1 MRILI
6 FGAKGWIGQ
15 QFQAVCASYNI
26 EYKASDIRRITLDA
40 QSELI
45 DELTNYKPTHVIS
58 FVGRT
63 HGTIGDRVFS
73 TIDYLE
79 QDDKLIEN
87 MRDNL
92 AAPLLLAYLCKYAG
106 IHYTYLGTGCIFAY
120 NDGDDANRALQY
132 DDDPASREIERCYKF
147 KESDAP
153 NFFGSSYSIVK
164 GFTDRI
170 MQERNC
176 ICECVLNLRIR
187 MPIVARDNPRNFITK
202 ITGYDKVCSL
212 PNSMTM
218 LDEFLPYALIL
229 MKYRYIGT
237 LNFVNPGVISHNEIL
252 GMYRSHVNPDFKW
265 TNFTAE
271 EQNAILAS
279 KRSNNYLDNEKLL
292 SLFPKARHI
301 YDAVQHC
308 MRTYNTS
315 PSAAPGSLDLNA
327 IECTLRN
334 RLTLDSNIDGGSDQN
349 GNNDN
354 SSSVDMDHR
363 IGFRGPGTV
372 EIAVA
377 GLRAVKTAATYAGEC
392 TRILS
397 ATVGELYTKMLA
409 TKSFGSNRADNR
421 LDKYRSSRSRQEVEM
436 KVTGA
441 VSSTVNSLAE
451 TNETNNID
459 DDKNN
464 NNNDSSNDMA
474 VLDDK
479 STTVILV
486 TGGAGFIGSQY
497 INFIWHKYSH
507 VRIINVDCLYYCS
520 NVLNIDSRIRE
531 NAASAAATETK
542 SSTLRYIFKK
552 INLAGATAV
561 SEMSDLFQSERVT
574 HVVHFAAQSHVQNSF
589 GESLQYTQDN
599 VVGTHNLLEA
609 ARQYAKLL
617 LFIHV
622 STDEV
627 YGESMLN
634 SEERHKTEQSV
645 LCPTNPYAA
654 TKAAAELIAQSYYHS
669 FKLPLIITRGNNVFG
684 PNQYPEKLIPKFIQ
698 CLREGR
704 KLPVQGDGSQLRS
717 FVHVLDVC
725 RAFDVII
732 NRGKVGEIYNI
743 GSNEAIEYSV
753 LDVAKLLI
761 KIIKG
766 VNICDATQ
774 DSISDFD
781 WIEYVEDRPFNDRR
795 YYISSEKLNRLGW
808 RAQIDFE
815 SGLVDMLK

>member
-15 QFQAVCASYNI
+15 QFQDVCARAAAHDA
-26 EYKASDIRRITLDA
+26 ASDISFKASNVHRISLDT
-40 QSELI
+40 QSEI
-45 DELTNYKPTHVIS
+45 ISEIAEYGPTHVIS

-63 HGTIGDRVFS
+63 HGTIGDRVYS

-79 QDDKLIEN
+79 QDDKLSEN
-87 MRDNL
+87 LRDNL
-92 AAPLLLAYLCKYAG
+92 AAPLLIAYLCKYAG
-106 IHYTYLGTGCIFAY
+106 IHYTYLGTGCIFTY
-120 NDGDDANRALQY
+120 REGDDALRALNY
-132 DDDPASREIERCYKF
+132 DGDPLGNTGSIEQCYKF
-147 KESDAP
+147 KECDAP

-164 GFTDRI
+164 GVTDRI

-176 ICECVLNLRIR
+176 ICESVLNLRIR
-187 MPIVARDNPRNFITK
+187 MPIVARDNPRNFVTK
-202 ITGYDKVCSL
+202 IASYDKVCSL
-212 PNSMTM
+212 PNSMTV
-218 LDEFLPYALIL
+218 LDEFLPYALVL
-229 MKYRYIGT
+229 MKHRYTGT

-292 SLFPKARHI
+292 SLFPNARRI

-308 MRTYNTS
+308 MRTYNNDDGGRDD
-315 PSAAPGSLDLNA
+315 PLDLNA
-327 IECTLRN
+327 IECTLWN
-334 RLTLDSNIDGGSDQN
+334 RLRSNSNNNNNNNNTDNYGETVMGGAAT
-349 GNNDN
+349 
-354 SSSVDMDHR
+354 
-363 IGFRGPGTV
+363 GFRGAGTV
-372 EIAVA
+372 ELAVA
-377 GLRAVKTAATYAGEC
+377 GLRAVQTAATYAGQC

-409 TKSFGSNRADNR
+409 TKSRAQRNGLR
-421 LDKYRSSRSRQEVEM
+421 LKVEM
-436 KVTGA
+436 KVPAIINTNTSA
-441 VSSTVNSLAE
+441 PASEPTAE
-451 TNETNNID
+451 PAAPTPTPVD
-459 DDKNN
+459 TLSDVPD
-464 NNNDSSNDMA
+464 
-474 VLDDK
+474 
-479 STTVILV
+479 TVICV
-486 TGGAGFIGSQY
+486 TGGAGFIGSQF
-497 INFIWHKYSH
+497 INYVWRKYSH
-507 VRIINVDCLYYCS
+507 VRIVNIDCLYYCA
-520 NVLNIDSRIRE
+520 NVLNIDSCVRE
-531 NAASAAATETK
+531 EGAP
-542 SSTLRYIFKK
+542 SSSKPRYIFKK
-552 INLAGATAV
+552 FNISAINAA
-561 SEMSDLFQSERVT
+561 SDLREMFQAEGVT

-609 ARQYAKLL
+609 SRQYAKLS

-634 SEERHKTEQSV
+634 SDERHKTEQSV

-698 CLREGR
+698 CLQEGR

-725 RAFDVII
+725 RAFDVIM
-732 NRGKVGEIYNI
+732 NRGKIGEIYNI
-743 GSNEAIEYSV
+743 GSNDATEYSV
-753 LDVAKLLI
+753 IDVAKMLI
-761 KIIKG
+761 KLIKG
-766 VNICDATQ
+766 VNIGDAA
-774 DSISDFD
+774 DVSDVD
-781 WIEYVEDRPFNDRR
+781 WIDYVEDRPFNDRR

-815 SGLVDMLK
+815 SGLADMLKLN

>member
-15 QFQAVCASYNI
+15 QFQAVCARAARISGDI
-26 EYKASDIRRITLDA
+26 ECKASEIHRISLDA

-45 DELTNYKPTHVIS
+45 TEITNYKPTHVVS

-63 HGTIGDRVFS
+63 HGMIGDRVFS

-79 QDDKLIEN
+79 QDDKLAEN

-120 NDGDDANRALQY
+120 RDGDDTNRALHY
-132 DDDPASREIERCYKF
+132 DDAAGSGEIEQCYKF

-164 GFTDRI
+164 GFTDRV

-176 ICECVLNLRIR
+176 ICESVLNLRIR

-202 ITGYDKVCSL
+202 IASYDKVCSL
-212 PNSMTM
+212 PNSMTV

-229 MKYRYIGT
+229 MQHRYIGT

-265 TNFTAE
+265 SNFTAE

-308 MRTYNTS
+308 LRTYNRDNHDVT
-315 PSAAPGSLDLNA
+315 GSLDLSA
-327 IECTLRN
+327 IECTLRDRFRPP
-334 RLTLDSNIDGGSDQN
+334 RLGDTDFDADSAADTADNNN
-349 GNNDN
+349 G
-354 SSSVDMDHR
+354 MDHR

-372 EIAVA
+372 EFAVA

-397 ATVGELYTKMLA
+397 ATVGELYTKMLSA
-409 TKSFGSNRADNR
+409 KQFVPNRSNKWRD
-421 LDKYRSSRSRQEVEM
+421 YRQEVEM
-436 KVTGA
+436 KATTATTATDTDDTAAASVRHQDQYHEDPGDI
-441 VSSTVNSLAE
+441 
-451 TNETNNID
+451 ID
-459 DDKNN
+459 DDIADTL
-464 NNNDSSNDMA
+464 NDSSD
-474 VLDDK
+474 
-479 STTVILV
+479 TVICV
-486 TGGAGFIGSQY
+486 TGGAGFIGSQF
-497 INFIWHKYSH
+497 INYVWHKYSH
-507 VRIINVDCLYYCS
+507 VRIINIDCLYYCA
-520 NVLNIDSRIRE
+520 NLMNIDSCIRE
-531 NAASAAATETK
+531 DASTTITGK
-542 SSTLRYIFKK
+542 PRYIFKK
-552 INLAGATAV
+552 FNLSGGANAA
-561 SEMSDLFQSERVT
+561 SDLRDMFEVERVT

-589 GESLQYTQDN
+589 GESLHYTQDN

-609 ARQYAKLL
+609 ARHYAKLS

-634 SEERHKTEQSV
+634 SDEQHKTEQSV

-698 CLREGR
+698 YLREGR
-704 KLPVQGDGSQLRS
+704 KLPVQGNGSQLRS

-732 NRGKVGEIYNI
+732 NRGKIGEIYNI
-743 GSNEAIEYSV
+743 GSNESSEYSV
-753 LDVAKLLI
+753 LDVAKMLI
-761 KIIKG
+761 RMIKG
-766 VNICDATQ
+766 VKVDGTTQ
-774 DSISDFD
+774 ETVSDVD

-808 RAQIDFE
+808 RMQIEFE
-815 SGLVDMLK
+815 SGLADMLK

>member
-15 QFQAVCASYNI
+15 QFQDVCARAAASDAHSDI
-26 EYKASDIRRITLDA
+26 SCKASDIPRISLDT

-45 DELTNYKPTHVIS
+45 AEIAEYKPTHVIS

-63 HGTIGDRVFS
+63 HGTIGDRVYS

-79 QDDKLIEN
+79 QDDKLSEN
-87 MRDNL
+87 LRDNL
-92 AAPLLLAYLCKYAG
+92 AAPLLIAYLCKYAG

-120 NDGDDANRALQY
+120 REGDDANRALKY
-132 DDDPASREIERCYKF
+132 DSDRDSASTIEQCYKF
-147 KESDAP
+147 KECDAP

-164 GFTDRI
+164 GVTDRI

-176 ICECVLNLRIR
+176 ICESVLNLRIR

-202 ITGYDKVCSL
+202 IASYDKVCSL
-212 PNSMTM
+212 PNSMTV
-218 LDEFLPYALIL
+218 LDEFLPYALVL
-229 MKYRYIGT
+229 MKHRYIGT

-252 GMYRSHVNPDFKW
+252 GMYRSHVNPEFNW

-271 EQNAILAS
+271 EQNAVLAS
-279 KRSNNYLDNEKLL
+279 KRSNNYLDNDKLL
-292 SLFPKARHI
+292 SLFPNARHI

-308 MRTYNTS
+308 MRTYNNRGGLLE
-315 PSAAPGSLDLNA
+315 PLEPLEPLDLNA
-327 IECTLRN
+327 IECTLWN
-334 RLTLDSNIDGGSDQN
+334 RARTHADNAYEGGAGDAT
-349 GNNDN
+349 
-354 SSSVDMDHR
+354 
-363 IGFRGPGTV
+363 GFRGAGTG
-372 EIAVA
+372 ELAAA
-377 GLRAVKTAATYAGEC
+377 GFRAVQTAATYAGQC

-409 TKSFGSNRADNR
+409 TKSRTTTTIFNQR
-421 LDKYRSSRSRQEVEM
+421 RQVEVEM
-436 KVTGA
+436 KA
-441 VSSTVNSLAE
+441 PSKNILNESTPTVEEL
-451 TNETNNID
+451 TVPLID
-459 DDKNN
+459 
-464 NNNDSSNDMA
+464 
-474 VLDDK
+474 VPG
-479 STTVILV
+479 TVICV
-486 TGGAGFIGSQY
+486 TGGAGFIGSQF
-497 INFIWHKYSH
+497 INYVWRKYSH
-507 VRIINVDCLYYCS
+507 VRVVNIDCLYYCA
-520 NVLNIDSRIRE
+520 NVLNIDSCVRE
-531 NAASAAATETK
+531 EGTSSSPTKPRYVFKKFNLASINAASELRETFETE
-542 SSTLRYIFKK
+542 
-552 INLAGATAV
+552 G
-561 SEMSDLFQSERVT
+561 VT

-609 ARQYAKLL
+609 ARQYDKLS

-634 SEERHKTEQSV
+634 SDERHKTEQSV

-698 CLREGR
+698 YLREGR

-732 NRGKVGEIYNI
+732 NRGKIGEIYNI

-753 LDVAKLLI
+753 IDVAKLLI
-761 KIIKG
+761 KLIKG
-766 VNICDATQ
+766 IDIDDATHAQ
-774 DSISDFD
+774 AGGAVSDVD

-795 YYISSEKLNRLGW
+795 YYISSEKMNRLGW

-815 SGLVDMLK
+815 SGLAELINKPS

>member
-15 QFQAVCASYNI
+15 QFQAVCASAARNSSSSSSSSSSSKI
-26 EYKASDIRRITLDA
+26 EYKASEIHRITLDT

-45 DELTNYKPTHVIS
+45 TEITDYKPTHVIS

-63 HGTIGDRVFS
+63 HGTIDGRVIS

-79 QDDKLIEN
+79 QGDKLVEN
-87 MRDNL
+87 LRDNL

-106 IHYTYLGTGCIFAY
+106 IHYTYLGTGCIFSY
-120 NDGDDANRALQY
+120 NDGDDANRALHY
-132 DDDPASREIERCYKF
+132 DDDRASAPANIEQCYKF

-164 GFTDRI
+164 GFTDRL

-176 ICECVLNLRIR
+176 ICESVLNLRIR

-202 ITGYDKVCSL
+202 IASYEKVCSL
-212 PNSMTM
+212 PNSMTV

-229 MKYRYIGT
+229 MQHRYIGT
-237 LNFVNPGVISHNEIL
+237 LNFVNPGVISHNEVL
-252 GMYRSHVNPDFKW
+252 GLYRSHVNPDFKW

-271 EQNAILAS
+271 EQNAVLAS

-292 SLFPKARHI
+292 SLFPNARPI
-301 YDAVQHC
+301 YDAVQQC
-308 MRTYNTS
+308 ARTYNQ
-315 PSAAPGSLDLNA
+315 PGVFEDLNLDA
-327 IECTLRN
+327 IACTLRT
-334 RLTLDSNIDGGSDQN
+334 RLTSCLGSFDDSGDA
-349 GNNDN
+349 NNARN
-354 SSSVDMDHR
+354 NAEHAATA
-363 IGFRGPGTV
+363 GFR
-372 EIAVA
+372 AVT
-377 GLRAVKTAATYAGEC
+377 TAATYAVGEC

-409 TKSFGSNRADNR
+409 THHRATEANRIAQEYRDLGRQTNSGSITVSN
-421 LDKYRSSRSRQEVEM
+421 VEM
-436 KVTGA
+436 KGRPTIMRSISPDAFESA
-441 VSSTVNSLAE
+441 VST
-451 TNETNNID
+451 I
-459 DDKNN
+459 
-464 NNNDSSNDMA
+464 SNT
-474 VLDDK
+474 
-479 STTVILV
+479 SNTVICV
-486 TGGAGFIGSQY
+486 TGGAGFIGSHF
-497 INFIWHKYSH
+497 INYMWFNYAHI
-507 VRIINVDCLYYCS
+507 RIINVDCLYYCANLS
-520 NVLNIDSRIRE
+520 NIDSRVQTDSARYAF
-531 NAASAAATETK
+531 NNFNLASSSAASK
-542 SSTLRYIFKK
+542 LR
-552 INLAGATAV
+552 
-561 SEMSDLFQSERVT
+561 DLFQTERVT

-609 ARQYAKLL
+609 ARHYAKLS

-627 YGESMLN
+627 YGESMLDTD
-634 SEERHKTEQSV
+634 ECHKTEHSV

-698 CLREGR
+698 CLRDGH

-725 RAFDVII
+725 RAFEVII
-732 NRGKVGEIYNI
+732 NRGKIGEIYNI
-743 GSNEAIEYSV
+743 GSSDASEYSV
-753 LDVAKLLI
+753 LEVAKVLI
-761 KIIKG
+761 RLIKG
-766 VNICDATQ
+766 VNICDATAATTTAPPQ
-774 DSISDFD
+774 ENVSDVD

-815 SGLVDMLK
+815 TGLADMLK